1 MEGLLISEVFMEVFN
16 VVMRILHVLSAV
28 LLVGGLAFFLIGV
41 SPAMRLLDDGLR
53 GQIMTLARRSYYKV
67 SHAAISLLLLTG
79 AWNWYVNIEAYRA
92 VSNKAMLQ
100 GILGFKA
107 LLGIAIAV
115 ILFGEAFGVIKGKG
129 TGATKLIV
137 ALGVVVIILAAI
149 VRHLRM
155 GVVVA
160 G

>member
-1 MEGLLISEVFMEVFN
+1 MDVFN

-28 LLVGGLAFFLIGV
+28 MLVGGLSFFLIGV
-41 SPAMRLLDDGLR
+41 GPAMRLLDDDLR
-53 GQIMTLARRSYYKV
+53 GQILTLARRSFYKV
-67 SHAAISLLLLTG
+67 THAAISLLLITG

-92 VSNKAMLQ
+92 VANRGLLQ

-107 LLGIAIAV
+107 LLGIVIAV

-129 TGATKLIV
+129 TGATKVIV

-155 GVVVA
+155 GVVPV
-160 G
+160 GG